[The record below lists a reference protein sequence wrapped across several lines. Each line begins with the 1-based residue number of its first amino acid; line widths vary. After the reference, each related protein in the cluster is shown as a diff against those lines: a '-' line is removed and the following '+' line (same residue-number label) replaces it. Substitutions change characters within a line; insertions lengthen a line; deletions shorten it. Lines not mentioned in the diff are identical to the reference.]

1 MLVMEPFARETSL
14 LRTNPS
20 GICTSQTRAAEA
32 GNGGKYV
39 VFTSVSEEQLTTIDK
54 LCNDHYKRLRFM
66 YLEHQ
71 QTLIVKIM
79 ASKLHE
85 VVHRKFEYM
94 LHGKAAQM
102 GLCDDLG
109 KIGGARHQGNSS
121 RKEPDSYYIPRSSVL
136 AGAAPWP
143 TLAVESG
150 VSEMIE
156 RLRVDAHWRT
166 TNSSGAV
173 NIVLVFSVNKANRII
188 GIEQWESGSVIHRR
202 SPRLN
207 PLNPLGPPSTSIEPK
222 CVRIITIPRPEDHE
236 HSLVLDFGKVFDRD
250 PDQAED
256 SLESDFE
263 FTLADLSRL
272 AANIWFYG
280 S

>member
-20 GICTSQTRAAEA
+20 GICTSQTRAVEA

-54 LCNDHYKRLRFM
+54 LYNDHYKRLRFM

-102 GLCDDLG
+102 GLCADLG

-121 RKEPDSYYIPRSSVL
+121 RKEPLGQPWLWSPGFRKRSN
-136 AGAAPWP
+136 AQGP
-143 TLAVESG
+143 TLTG
-150 VSEMIE
+150 GQ
-156 RLRVDAHWRT
+156 RT
-166 TNSSGAV
+166 RPAPSIS
-173 NIVLVFSVNKANRII
+173 FS
-188 GIEQWESGSVIHRR
+188 
-202 SPRLN
+202 
-207 PLNPLGPPSTSIEPK
+207 
-222 CVRIITIPRPEDHE
+222 C
-236 HSLVLDFGKVFDRD
+236 SL
-250 PDQAED
+250 
-256 SLESDFE
+256 
-263 FTLADLSRL
+263 
-272 AANIWFYG
+272 
-280 S
+280 